1 MNQTPAAPV
10 APAVANEGVVVLF
23 DFDGVLLRGDS
34 FAAFMRHRYRRAP
47 WCALIAL
54 PVALAMLPWWVS
66 ARGRRRVVR
75 AFVHAALLGVSE
87 SRYRLMVEA
96 FACELAERP
105 RIFLREGVATLRRHL
120 AAGDRVIIVTGCEER
135 LVRALFASIG
145 LHGLHFVASR
155 LRGGW
160 IGMRTEVH
168 CFGARKVA
176 QLAANGIV
184 APWDVAY
191 TDSIA
196 DAPMLRGAREAVL
209 VNGDPKTCKALE
221 RAIGGPL
228 RRVEWK

>member
-1 MNQTPAAPV
+1 MSQAQAAPAAP
-10 APAVANEGVVVLF
+10 AAANAGGVVLF
-23 DFDGVLLRGDS
+23 DFDGVLLRGDA

-47 WCALIAL
+47 WRALIAL
-54 PVALAMLPWWVS
+54 PVALAMLPWWAS

-75 AFVHAALLGVSE
+75 AVVHAALLGVDE
-87 SRYRLMVEA
+87 TRYRQMAED
-96 FACELAERP
+96 FARELAQRP
-105 RIFLREGVATLRRHL
+105 RIFLRDGIAALRRHV
-120 AAGDRVIIVTGCEER
+120 ASGNRVVIVTGCEER
-135 LVRALFASIG
+135 LVRALFACIG
-145 LHGLHFVASR
+145 LHGMHFVASR

-176 QLAANGIV
+176 QLAAHGIV

-209 VNGDPKTCKALE
+209 VNGDPRTCKALE

-228 RRVEWK
+228 RRVEWI